1 MTVIFLSMSVHSS
14 LVDTE
19 GDARL
24 THALQ
29 LEGHNVQ
36 ACCHDVGP
44 SHEMASHERT
54 CKQATCQHYACK
66 TILYFL
72 FPLFFFYCLM
82 RCVFYKAIT

>member
-1 MTVIFLSMSVHSS
+1 MTLIFLSMSVHSS

-36 ACCHDVGP
+36 VCCHDVGP
-44 SHEMASHERT
+44 SHEMASHQRT
-54 CKQATCQHYACK
+54 CKKQHAN
-66 TILYFL
+66 TMHVRL
-72 FPLFFFYCLM
+72 FYIFFSLFFSFI
-82 RCVFYKAIT
+82 V

>member
-44 SHEMASHERT
+44 SHEMAVN
-54 CKQATCQHYACK
+54 KQHANTMHVR
-66 TILYFL
+66 L
-72 FPLFFFYCLM
+72 FYIFFSPFFSFI
-82 RCVFYKAIT
+82 V